1 MSQRKRVV
9 MTISLRPDIG
19 KEYREIAKKKGESLS
34 QLFREIFNFYK
45 QEKLKE
51 DFFSLQRYG
60 VKKVKALKIT
70 EKEIENLVFE
80 GR

>member
-1 MSQRKRVV
+1 MSQRQRVI
-9 MTISLRPDIG
+9 MTISLPPDIG
-19 KEYREIAKKKGESLS
+19 KEYRKIAKRKGESIS
-34 QLFREIFNFYK
+34 QLFREIFDFYK

>member
-1 MSQRKRVV
+1 MSQRQRVV
-9 MTISLRPDIG
+9 MTISLPPDIG
-19 KEYREIAKKKGESLS
+19 KEYREIAKRKGESIS